1 MEVAAMYW
9 LFTDIVKYRQH
20 VGRRLTLDERVK
32 ILKLMVYLLN
42 QMKDEMELTQR
53 VSSLVEQ
60 TKSLKGS

>member
-32 ILKLMVYLLN
+32 MLQFMVYMMN
-42 QMKDEMELTQR
+42 QIKDEMELSQR
-53 VSSLVEQ
+53 V
-60 TKSLKGS
+60 KSLTDEVKTLQHI

>member
-20 VGRRLTLDERVK
+20 IGRRLTLNERVK
-32 ILKLMVYLLN
+32 ILQLMVYMMN
-42 QMKDEMELTQR
+42 QIKDEMELTQR

-60 TKSLKGS
+60 TKMLERS

>member
-1 MEVAAMYW
+1 MYW

-32 ILKLMVYLLN
+32 ILQLIVYMMN
-42 QMKDEMELTQR
+42 QIKDEMELTQR

-60 TKSLKGS
+60 TKMLERS

>member
-32 ILKLMVYLLN
+32 ILQLIVYMMN
-42 QMKDEMELTQR
+42 QIKDEMELTQR

-60 TKSLKGS
+60 TKMLERS